1 MFFTILWII
10 IGMILLVKG
19 ADFLVKGAAAIAKK
33 FGLSEMMIGL
43 TIVAIGTSLPEVFIT
58 LTSAVQGRS
67 DLIIGN
73 AIGSCICNFLLVV
86 GLAAVIKPIRVDNRI
101 IKSHIPIGICA
112 MLMLFVLG
120 NSGFMGEPGFISKT
134 GGIILLVATALYIL
148 YTIFEEKNRKDNETP
163 EEKAKEKKEEKAEHT
178 APWKVILY
186 IVLGILGLK
195 YGADLVVDNAVTI
208 AEGLGWSEAFISMTI
223 IAIGTALPEIVTA
236 IMASIRSEGD
246 LILGNVAGSNILNL
260 CLLIGIG
267 AVISP
272 LVFST
277 TFNSS
282 ITLLMVI
289 TVLIALIATWDKDN
303 LIKRKQGIILIL
315 IYIIYLMKLS

>member
-10 IGMILLVKG
+10 IGMLLLVKG

-43 TIVAIGTSLPEVFIT
+43 TIVAIGTSLPEIFIT
-58 LTSAVQGRS
+58 VTSAIQGRS

-73 AIGSCICNFLLVV
+73 AIGSCICNFLFVI
-86 GLAAVIKPIRVDNRI
+86 GLAAVIKPIRVDKRI
-101 IKSHIPIGICA
+101 IKSHIPIGVFS
-112 MLMLFVLG
+112 MLLLFVLG
-120 NSGFMGEPGFISKT
+120 NSGFMGEPGYISRV
-134 GGIILLVATALYIL
+134 GGVILLIVTALYIL
-148 YTIFEEKNRKDNETP
+148 FTILEEKNRKEHETP
-163 EEKAKEKKEEKAEHT
+163 EEKAKEEKEEKAEHT
-178 APWKVILY
+178 PPWKVVLY
-186 IVLGILGLK
+186 IIVGIIGLK
-195 YGADLVVDNAVTI
+195 YGADLVVDHAVII
-208 AEGLGWSEAFISMTI
+208 AEGLEWSEAFISMTV
-223 IAIGTALPEIVTA
+223 IAIGTALPEIVTG
-236 IMASIRSEGD
+236 IMASIRSESD
-246 LILGNVAGSNILNL
+246 LILGNVSGSNVLNL

-272 LVFST
+272 LVFSI

-282 ITLLMVI
+282 ITLLMVVTI
-289 TVLIALIATWDKDN
+289 LIALIATWDKDN